1 MGALRSLQELLMTM
15 FSFPGVIVTYLT
27 VTGVVMMAEYIKIQL
42 REKKRQEEERKRKE
56 RLEDFN

>member
-1 MGALRSLQELLMTM
+1 MGALRSLQELLMSM